1 MVRFKD
7 VCFGYEKDNL
17 ILNNISFCME
27 TGAFY
32 GIYGKS
38 GCGKTT
44 LAKLICGL
52 LKPDEGSV
60 EVSAKP
66 LMVLQFPERQLFGK
80 TVLEDVMYGPLNILK
95 DKEKARE
102 KAKQTMLKLGIEEEL
117 FDRSP
122 FSISGGQKRLV
133 ALAGILAME
142 PEILVLDE
150 PTAGLDAFGFDAL
163 CEILKTL
170 NEEGKTIIVV
180 SHDEELLN
188 SLCTRKVSM
197 EDMQV

>member
-1 MVRFKD
+1 MVRLSN
-7 VCFGYEKDNL
+7 VSFGYEKDAK
-17 ILNNISFCME
+17 ILNNISLSID

-52 LKPDEGSV
+52 LKPDEGTV

-102 KAKQTMLKLGIEEEL
+102 KAKQTMLKLGLEEEL
-117 FDRSP
+117 FARSP

-133 ALAGILAME
+133 ALAGILAMD

-150 PTAGLDAFGFDAL
+150 PTAGLDGFGFERLTA
-163 CEILKTL
+163 ILKDL
-170 NEEGKTIIVV
+170 HAEGKTIILV
-180 SHDEELLN
+180 SHEQDLPE
-188 SLCTRKVSM
+188 SLCTDSIRL
-197 EDMQV
+197 

>member
-1 MVRFKD
+1 MVRLSN
-7 VCFGYEKDNL
+7 VSFGYEKDAK
-17 ILNNISFCME
+17 ILNNISFSID

-52 LKPDEGSV
+52 LKPDEGTV

-133 ALAGILAME
+133 ALAGILAMD

-150 PTAGLDAFGFDAL
+150 PTAGLDGFGFERLAA
-163 CEILKTL
+163 ILKDL
-170 NEEGKTIIVV
+170 HAQGKTIILV
-180 SHDEELLN
+180 SHEQELLE
-188 SLCTRKVSM
+188 SLCTDSSRL
-197 EDMQV
+197 

>member
-1 MVRFKD
+1 
-7 VCFGYEKDNL
+7 
-17 ILNNISFCME
+17 ME

-32 GIYGKS
+32 GIYGRS
-38 GCGKTT
+38 GSGKTT

-52 LKPDEGSV
+52 LKPSAGSI
-60 EVSAKP
+60 EVSQKP

-102 KAKQTMLKLGIEEEL
+102 KAKQTMLKLGIEESL

-180 SHDEELLN
+180 SHDEELLDG
-188 SLCTRKVSM
+188 LCTDTIRL
-197 EDMQV
+197 